1 MKKRDVI
8 TLVVLAIIFVVIFIV
23 MYINKENDE
32 DIDVKNEFNKLT
44 LLTDEST
51 FLSVSDSINKICD
64 YSNTNSQLLSFIMK
78 DNINSAD
85 YENMSFKAEQIYVI
99 SNLNLYKYYVKGN
112 FYQEL
117 MDQEAKYIKT
127 EYFILNYDLNASAFN
142 IEIINSDI
150 YDNAKEEKYIF
161 EVIDNNNYNN
171 FEYSTISKKTRAIMY
186 FNDFITK
193 IYSSSEE
200 AYNLLSSETKNNYFN
215 TYEEFLTFI
224 QTHDNIT
231 LESYSIGENEIYI
244 KDNYSIEY
252 SFEINYV
259 LNYNVTINIT
269 EE

>member
-8 TLVVLAIIFVVIFIV
+8 TLAILLLIFGVIFIV
-23 MYINKENDE
+23 MYINKEEE
-32 DIDVKNEFNKLT
+32 DDPSSKTEFNKLT
-44 LLTDEST
+44 LLTDESV
-51 FLSVSDSINKICD
+51 FLSVSNSINKICE
-64 YSNTNSQLLSFIMK
+64 YSNYNPQLLNFIVK
-78 DNINSAD
+78 DNINSD
-85 YENMSFKAEQIYVI
+85 NYVNMSFRAEYIYVV
-99 SNLNLYKYYVKGN
+99 SELNLYKYYIKGS
-112 FYQEL
+112 FYQEI

-127 EYFILNYDLNASAFN
+127 EYFILNYDMNTSAFN

-161 EVIDNNNYNN
+161 EVIDNNDYNR
-171 FEYSTISKKTRAIMY
+171 FEYTSISQKTKAIMY

-193 IYSSSEE
+193 VYSSSED

-244 KDNYSIEY
+244 KDNYNIEY